1 MFLVTVACVPRPQ
14 QSRDVGQVYARRS
27 AVAVR
32 RRNGHQRAAVA
43 RGLKQRAWF
52 ERTRNMDEC
61 MNARDENN
69 NIGQEQK
76 KQMQVL
82 CSLLIVTLVFKL
94 HKYRHTEKTK
104 KNRHNTP
111 LYLLSTLLY

>member
-1 MFLVTVACVPRPQ
+1 
-14 QSRDVGQVYARRS
+14 
-27 AVAVR
+27 
-32 RRNGHQRAAVA
+32 
-43 RGLKQRAWF
+43 
-52 ERTRNMDEC
+52 

-104 KNRHNTP
+104 KKQTQYTT
-111 LYLLSTLLY
+111 LFIIYSTLLGTLYSENEQKK